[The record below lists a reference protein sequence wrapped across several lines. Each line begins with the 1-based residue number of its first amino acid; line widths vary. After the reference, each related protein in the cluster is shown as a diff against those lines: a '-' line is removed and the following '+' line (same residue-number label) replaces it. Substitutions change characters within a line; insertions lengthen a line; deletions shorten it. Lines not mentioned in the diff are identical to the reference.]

1 MPNYII
7 VATRKQEFEI
17 DAVDFPDEQA
27 ALASLDNWIA
37 DDFEAFAIQATW
49 DFEVLAND

>member
-7 VATRKQEFEI
+7 VATKTAQYEI

-27 ALASLDNWIA
+27 ALASLDNWIS
-37 DDFEAFAIQATW
+37 DDFEAFAVQGTW
-49 DFEVLAND
+49 DFDVLETE

>member
-1 MPNYII
+1 MPNYTI
-7 VATRKQEFEI
+7 VATRTTEYEI

-27 ALASLDNWIA
+27 ALASLNDWIA
-37 DDFEAFAIQATW
+37 DDFEEYAVQGTW